1 MIDFIKPV
9 NLILLIKKLAM
20 SLALLFLSL
29 YALYIYIYIS
39 FSNIQITSSYFHQH
53 TASTYHQKA
62 GEDRTTHAYTNDC
75 VKVFAKA
82 KFN

>member
-20 SLALLFLSL
+20 SLALLSFSLSMH
-29 YALYIYIYIS
+29 YIS